1 MSKLFI
7 HNYPWLAGN
16 QDLLASLE
24 TAILA
29 HGAEVLADCIK
40 LHAFLVGEGGEA
52 SYGDCDSTF
61 RILSAEQL
69 KEINSGYCHPKIT
82 YGMWHQNHCGDWSHL
97 FCWSDDKEAV
107 ERQVQKAL
115 LTDPEQTSFHQYLI
129 NSRRAVFHIRMWNSV
144 GEEGDKD
151 FREMTRYGDGRDKDH
166 YFAMKFEY
174 GEWGIEQI
182 PNLDFQDPHFYVQ
195 NALCQHEQDEVV

>member
-61 RILSAEQL
+61 RILSEEQL

-82 YGMWHQNHCGDWSHL
+82 HGMWHQNHCGDWSHL
-97 FCWSDDKEAV
+97 FCWSDDKEVV
-107 ERQVQKAL
+107 ERKVQKAL
-115 LTDPEQTSFHQYLI
+115 LTSPEQTSFHQYLI
-129 NSRRAVFHIRMWNSV
+129 GSRRAVFHISMWNSV
-144 GEEGDKD
+144 GEEGDDLSLWRRILKLVHSD
-151 FREMTRYGDGRDKDH
+151 YHKANVAE
-166 YFAMKFEY
+166 A
-174 GEWGIEQI
+174 
-182 PNLDFQDPHFYVQ
+182 
-195 NALCQHEQDEVV
+195 DEVTKLVLKLKPEGR